1 MKIHIIYDNVNFRVK
16 HWRKIK
22 KLIEKVITKECS
34 CSGDL
39 NFIIT
44 TDDVLKE
51 INIEFLKHNYYTDVI
66 SFNYDYN
73 NSLLG
78 EIYISIDTVK
88 RNAKNYKISYRNEF
102 LRVIIHGVLH
112 ICGYDDKTDYER
124 KKMSIREDYWL
135 MIYRKLIE

>member
-1 MKIHIIYDNVNFRVK
+1 LKIHIFYDNVDFRVK
-16 HWRKIK
+16 NWRKIK
-22 KLIEKVITKECS
+22 KLVEKVITKECN

-51 INIEFLKHNYYTDVI
+51 INIKFLKHNYYTDVI

-78 EIYISIDTVK
+78 EIFISIDTVK
-88 RNAKNYKISYRNEF
+88 RNAKNYKLSYRNEF
-102 LRVIIHGVLH
+102 LRVLIHGVLH
-112 ICGYDDKTDYER
+112 ICSYDDKTDYER
-124 KKMSIREDYWL
+124 KKMSMREDYWL